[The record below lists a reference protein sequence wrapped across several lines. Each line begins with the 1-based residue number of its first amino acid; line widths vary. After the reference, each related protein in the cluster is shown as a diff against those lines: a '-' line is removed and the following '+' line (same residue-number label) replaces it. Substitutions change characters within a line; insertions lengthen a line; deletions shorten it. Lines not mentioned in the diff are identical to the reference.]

1 MKRKSDIA
9 RFLAPALY
17 VLNKTGLKLDKHRL
31 FKILYFADKEHIAT
45 YGRTFMEDFYIAM
58 ANGPVPSRLYDFVK
72 VLEGKTSIPV
82 SEEFKNE
89 LSSYLKPEPPYHILA
104 LQDPDFDFLSKSAL
118 KFLDDSI
125 EQYKNKSFTELTEL
139 SHDQAWKAASENTEM
154 SLIEI
159 AKDAGVSSEMLKYIE
174 DTM

>member
-1 MKRKSDIA
+1 MKKKSDIA

-17 VLNKTGLKLDKHRL
+17 VLNKAGSKLDKHKL
-31 FKILYFADKEHIAT
+31 FKILYFADKEHIAA

-58 ANGPVPSRLYDFVK
+58 ANGPVPSRLYDYVK
-72 VLEGKTSIPV
+72 VLEGKSFIPAQENFV
-82 SEEFKNE
+82 EE
-89 LSSYLKPEPPYHILA
+89 LSSFIKTEKPYHILS
-104 LQDPDFDFLSKSAL
+104 LQEPDMDFLSKSSI

-125 EQYKNKSFTELTEL
+125 EQYKNRSFNELTDL

-159 AKDAGVSSEMLKYIE
+159 AKDAGVNGEMLKYIE
-174 DTM
+174 ETM